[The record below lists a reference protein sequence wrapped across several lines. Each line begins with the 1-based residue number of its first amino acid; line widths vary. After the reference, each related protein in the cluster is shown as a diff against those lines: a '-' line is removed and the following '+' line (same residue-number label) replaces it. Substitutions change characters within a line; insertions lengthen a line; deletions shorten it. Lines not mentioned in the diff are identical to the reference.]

1 MFRLVDSRTLLL
13 LVATHC
19 VLLSLVRCQQ
29 EDDRKL
35 EFFTLKFK
43 VFCFKKLYVCCHG
56 DVRGKFG
63 MDQFG
68 LHVSSLDCGMS
79 LARLLNIT
87 PHACILSL
95 SLQITKV

>member
-35 EFFTLKFK
+35 EFFHIEIQSILLK
-43 VFCFKKLYVCCHG
+43 LHG
-56 DVRGKFG
+56 VGDMRGKFV
-63 MDQFG
+63 
-68 LHVSSLDCGMS
+68 LRVSPLDCGMS
-79 LARLLNIT
+79 
-87 PHACILSL
+87 
-95 SLQITKV
+95 